1 MGIPCEACMIKN
13 RSGFAQYSK
22 ILCWVVSFL
31 ALLLAILSFTG
42 EAENPML
49 SGFLWLGLAFA
60 FAISAMF
67 LSRDGQAKPVSKAAD
82 NSESGK

>member
-1 MGIPCEACMIKN
+1 MM
-13 RSGFAQYSK
+13 RDLRFAATVPGGRPVAAY
-22 ILCWVVSFL
+22 
-31 ALLLAILSFTG
+31 A
-42 EAENPML
+42 
-49 SGFLWLGLAFA
+49 LGLAFA